1 MENVDD
7 TVAVVKEMDDSCIA
21 WCFGAVEKEGL
32 FLFFMRNKKLGS
44 IVAAALSAML
54 LLGGCGDDQQQAA
67 KTNASPVKAM
77 KVIKQ
82 DTPLNSEFA
91 GQIIGKDEV
100 KVQSKVS
107 GKIVEKYV
115 RGGQFVQ
122 EGQPL
127 YKIDSRQYE
136 SAVLQARA
144 NLAQAEANY
153 SDASQD
159 LERYEQLYESA
170 AIAEQTVTNQ
180 QAKVNAYYAAAAS
193 NAALLRKAQEDLD
206 DTVVYAPMTGQLSID
221 DVAVGTYAA
230 PGATTLVTIGSSD
243 PIYAQFSVSETEYMK
258 FMNIQQVQQDA
269 SPHPVEVS
277 LTLSDGSVYPYLG
290 EIVETDRAL
299 TQNTGSLT
307 IKAIFPNPES
317 SLLPGMFARVKLSG
331 RVIPGAI
338 LVPQRAVQQLLGKSF
353 VMVVGDGNKSEART
367 VELGDLVGSY
377 YIIKSGITEKDTV
390 VVEGLTNLQEGKD
403 LAVTMVTPEE
413 MGFSLSPDMRLF
425 DADAAKKA
433 SNS

>member
-1 MENVDD
+1 MFF
-7 TVAVVKEMDDSCIA
+7 AKKKQI
-21 WCFGAVEKEGL
+21 GAL
-32 FLFFMRNKKLGS
+32 
-44 IVAAALSAML
+44 VAAVTAATV
-54 LLGGCGDDQQQAA
+54 LLGGCGDGDQQKGAA
-67 KTNASPVKAM
+67 MNAAQVKVM
-77 KVIKQ
+77 DVLKR
-82 DTPLNSEFA
+82 DTPLTSEFA
-91 GQIIGKDEV
+91 GQIVGKDEV

-144 NLAQAEANY
+144 NLAQSEANY
-153 SDASQD
+153 SDAFQD
-159 LERYEQLYESA
+159 LQRYQTLYESA
-170 AIAEQTVTNQ
+170 AIAEQQVANQ
-180 QAKVNAYYAAAAS
+180 QAKVDAYYAAAAA

-221 DVAVGTYAA
+221 DVAVGTYAEK
-230 PGATTLVTIGSSD
+230 GSTTLVTIGSSD
-243 PIYAQFSVSETEYMK
+243 PIYAQFSISETEFMK

-269 SPHPVEVS
+269 AQQRVDVS
-277 LTLSDGSVYPYLG
+277 LTLSDGSVYDYLG
-290 EIVETDRAL
+290 DIVETDRAL

-307 IKAIFPNPES
+307 LKAIFPNPEGK
-317 SLLPGMFARVKLSG
+317 LLPGMFARVKLSG
-331 RVIPGAI
+331 RVIPGAL

-353 VMVVGDGNKSEART
+353 VMVVGEGNKSEART

-377 YIIKSGITEKDTV
+377 YIVRSGITAQDKV

-413 MGFSLSPDMRLF
+413 MGFTLVPDMKLF

>member
-1 MENVDD
+1 MFF
-7 TVAVVKEMDDSCIA
+7 AKKKQI
-21 WCFGAVEKEGL
+21 GAL
-32 FLFFMRNKKLGS
+32 
-44 IVAAALSAML
+44 VAAVTAATV
-54 LLGGCGDDQQQAA
+54 LLGGCGDGDQQKSAA
-67 KTNASPVKAM
+67 MNAAQVKVM
-77 KVIKQ
+77 DVLKR
-82 DTPLNSEFA
+82 DTPLTSEFA
-91 GQIIGKDEV
+91 GQIVGKDEV

-144 NLAQAEANY
+144 NLAQSEANY
-153 SDASQD
+153 SDAFQD
-159 LERYEQLYESA
+159 LQRYQTLYESA
-170 AIAEQTVTNQ
+170 AIAEQQVANQ
-180 QAKVNAYYAAAAS
+180 QAKVDAYYAAAAA

-221 DVAVGTYAA
+221 DVAVGTYAEK
-230 PGATTLVTIGSSD
+230 GSTTLVTIGSSD
-243 PIYAQFSVSETEYMK
+243 PIYAQFSISETEFMK

-269 SPHPVEVS
+269 AQQRVDVS
-277 LTLSDGSVYPYLG
+277 LTLSDGSVYDYLG
-290 EIVETDRAL
+290 DIVETDRAL

-307 IKAIFPNPES
+307 LKALFPNPEGK
-317 SLLPGMFARVKLSG
+317 LLPGMFARVKLSG
-331 RVIPGAI
+331 RVIPGAL

-377 YIIKSGITEKDTV
+377 YVVRSGITAQDKV

-413 MGFSLSPDMRLF
+413 MGFTLVPDMKLF

>member
-1 MENVDD
+1 MVLC
-7 TVAVVKEMDDSCIA
+7 KP
-21 WCFGAVEKEGL
+21 WKKEGL
-32 FLFFMRNKKLGS
+32 FLFFRKNKKLGLV
-44 IVAAALSAML
+44 VAAALSAML
-54 LLGGCGDDQQQAA
+54 LLGGCGDEQQAA
-67 KTNASPVKAM
+67 RSNASPVKAM
-77 KVIKQ
+77 KAIKQ
-82 DTPLNSEFA
+82 DTPLTSEFA

-153 SDASQD
+153 SDAFQD
-159 LERYEQLYESA
+159 LQRYQTLYESA
-170 AIAEQTVTNQ
+170 AIAEQTVANQ

-230 PGATTLVTIGSSD
+230 PGSTVLVTIGSSD
-243 PIYAQFSVSETEYMK
+243 PIYAQFSISETEYMK

-269 SPHPVEVS
+269 ALQPVDVS

-290 EIVETDRAL
+290 NIVETDRAL

-307 IKAIFPNPES
+307 LKAIFPNPEG
-317 SLLPGMFARVKLSG
+317 SLLPGMFARVRLSG

-390 VVEGLTNLQEGKD
+390 VVEGLTNLQEGKE

-413 MGFSLSPDMRLF
+413 MGFSLLPDMNLF